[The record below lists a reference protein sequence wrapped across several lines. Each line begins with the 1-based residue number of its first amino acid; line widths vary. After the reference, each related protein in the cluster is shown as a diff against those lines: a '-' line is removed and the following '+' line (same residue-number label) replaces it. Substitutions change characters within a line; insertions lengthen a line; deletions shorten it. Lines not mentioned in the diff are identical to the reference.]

1 MTADRHNPAAQ
12 RRVAVLQSNY
22 IPWKGYFDLIAA
34 VDVFVLYDQMQYTRE
49 DWRNRNIIKA
59 PQGPQ
64 WLTVPVLQKGRF
76 GQRICDTEIDG
87 SNWARKHWKSIEG
100 SYRKAP
106 HFAEVAAV
114 LEPIYLGET
123 YRHLSQLNRRLIEAI
138 CRHLGIGTRIVDSGE
153 FVLEGDRSER
163 VAGICSHLQAT
174 SYISGPA
181 ARSYLDEA
189 AFTARN
195 IAVEWFEYGGY
206 PTYRQLWGDFTHQV
220 SIVDLLV
227 HCGPSA
233 GEYMKLGSRQPAHA
247 GAAQASQPGPGA
259 SS

>member
-1 MTADRHNPAAQ
+1 MTTDRQEPAA
-12 RRVAVLQSNY
+12 RRQVAVLQSNY

-76 GQRICDTEIDG
+76 GQRICETEIDG
-87 SNWARKHWKSIEG
+87 TNWARKHWKSIEG

-106 HFAEVAAV
+106 HFAEIAAF

-123 YRHLSQLNRRLIEAI
+123 FSHLSQLNRRLIEAI
-138 CRHLGIGTRIVDSGE
+138 CGYLGIGTRIVDSSE
-153 FVLEGDRSER
+153 LVLEGDRSER
-163 VAGICSHLQAT
+163 VAGICSQLEAT
-174 SYISGPA
+174 RYISGPA
-181 ARSYLDEA
+181 ARSYLDESV
-189 AFTARN
+189 FTARS
-195 IAVEWFEYGGY
+195 IAVEWFDYGDY
-206 PTYRQLWGDFTHQV
+206 PTYRQLWGEFNHQV

-227 HCGPSA
+227 HCGQESRQH
-233 GEYMKLGSRQPAHA
+233 MKLGSRQPAA
-247 GAAQASQPGPGA
+247 SGAANVSQPGPGG
-259 SS
+259 SP